1 MSAEP
6 EWIGTEPVLRIHDDA
21 IGRYGGSAGVR
32 DPGLLESALA
42 RPRNMFAYGETDIFQ
57 LAAGYA
63 LGIARNHPFVDGN
76 KRTAYFVAV
85 LFLDLN
91 DLQLQIEDDERQAD
105 YFVEVATGQVSQD
118 ELAEFYRENTVPKG
132 R

>member
-1 MSAEP
+1 MSVEP
-6 EWIGTEPVLRIHDDA
+6 EWIGTVPALRIHDDV
-21 IGRYGGSAGVR
+21 IGRHGGSAGVR

-42 RPRNMFAYGETDIFQ
+42 RPRNMYAYGETDIFQ
-57 LAAGYA
+57 LAASYA
-63 LGIARNHPFVDGN
+63 FGIARNHPFDDGN

-91 DLQLQIEDDERQAD
+91 DLRLQIENDESQAT
-105 YFVEVATGQVSQD
+105 YFEEVATGKVSQD
-118 ELAEFYRENTVPKG
+118 ELAEFYRESTVPKG